1 MASHIERRKLLA
13 TLGSA
18 VAWPLVAGA
27 AALPAM
33 SHIAR
38 AQGYPSHPVR
48 VVVP

>member
-1 MASHIERRKLLA
+1 MAGHIERRKLLA

-18 VAWPLVAGA
+18 VAWPLVGRAQQPGD
-27 AALPAM
+27 PM
-33 SHIAR
+33 RRIG